1 MLELRD
7 YHVSRGWPVDKVTEK
22 FVGTHLG
29 SWRELWTVH
38 ARGDGLNQYLD
49 AAIEEYCCVCLN
61 DSFNESPHAEMGT
74 NVKKKG
80 RAKPALWFAL
90 HRFHEAMDFKRQ
102 LDRTMPGR
110 FGLLFKGWKHVFTTN
125 LKRRSRMFPRSLPG
139 FAGKI
144 DHPLVIRKAYRLNEF
159 AILDSQGTGL
169 DDTQREF
176 LTLHSAQAPQ
186 RKAMKPELQVKKEYL
201 KSVLKEG
208 TVFSIATG
216 MGGDVAIGD
225 SPAGDPD
232 CVDVALLPTQVAL
245 FEVVDCKAAQ
255 KSYVLDIADVD
266 EPMDLPMMIRQ
277 LSVHKSSMPSSSWEN
292 FSDVRQE
299 HFVFSIAPAK
309 MTDVMVLAP
318 MRHCHNTLVKWSCH
332 RASAVM
338 GCMRIFSPFNCALT
352 QWHWELW
359 HPIIVINLELKYSV
373 ING

>member
-1 MLELRD
+1 
-7 YHVSRGWPVDKVTEK
+7 
-22 FVGTHLG
+22 
-29 SWRELWTVH
+29 
-38 ARGDGLNQYLD
+38 
-49 AAIEEYCCVCLN
+49 
-61 DSFNESPHAEMGT
+61 
-74 NVKKKG
+74 
-80 RAKPALWFAL
+80 
-90 HRFHEAMDFKRQ
+90 
-102 LDRTMPGR
+102 MPICP
-110 FGLLFKGWKHVFTTN
+110 
-125 LKRRSRMFPRSLPG
+125 RRLPG

-144 DHPLVIRKAYRLNEF
+144 DHQTVIRKAYRLKEF

-255 KSYVLDIADVD
+255 KSYVVDIADVD

-292 FSDVRQE
+292 FSDARQE
-299 HFVFSIAPAK
+299 HFVFSVEPAK

>member
-1 MLELRD
+1 LELRD
-7 YHVSRGWPVDKVTEK
+7 YRVSRGWPVDKVTEK
-22 FVGTHLG
+22 FVGTHPG
-29 SWRELWTVH
+29 SWRELWTLH

-49 AAIEEYCCVCLN
+49 ATIEEYCCVCLN

-74 NVKKKG
+74 NVKKKQ
-80 RAKPALWFAL
+80 RAKPGLWFAL
-90 HRFHEAMDFKRQ
+90 HRFQEAMDFKRK
-102 LDRTMPGR
+102 LDKTNPGR
-110 FGLLFKGWKHVFTTN
+110 FGHFFRGWKHVFTRN
-125 LKRRSRMFPRSLPG
+125 LKRRSPMFPRRLPG

-144 DHPLVIRKAYRLNEF
+144 DDRTVICKAYRLNEF

-169 DDTQREF
+169 DDSQRQF
-176 LTLHSAQAPQ
+176 LSLHSAQAPH
-186 RKAMKPELQVKKEYL
+186 RNAISYELQVKKEYL

-208 TVFSIATG
+208 TVFSVATG
-216 MGGDVAIGD
+216 EGGDVAIGD

-255 KSYVLDIADVD
+255 KSYVVDIADVD
-266 EPMDLPMMIRQ
+266 EPMRLPMMIRQ
-277 LSVHKSSMPSSSWEN
+277 LSVHKSSMPSSSWET
-292 FSDVRQE
+292 FSDARQE
-299 HFVFSIAPAK
+299 HFVFSVEPPK

-318 MRHCHNTLVKWSCH
+318 IRYCQNTLVKWSCR

-338 GCMRIFSPFNCALT
+338 GCMQIFSPFNCALI

-359 HPIIVINLELKYSV
+359 KPIIVIDLEFKYSI